1 MEKLKKSEKNCMQ
14 RILTE
19 NDTNILCELDELS
32 LLIYDK
38 DFSKE
43 KISIVANFFDEEE
56 LEKLSSEKELL
67 RGEILHFIINILEN
81 VKEEINHPE
90 NKSYLQIYKLYKIY
104 NMFMQGSDD
113 KLKKSDKLCFSMEL
127 EKFIKSSPYNIE
139 KLIKL
144 VSLIK

>member
-67 RGEILHFIINILEN
+67 RGEILHFIFFC
-81 VKEEINHPE
+81 V
-90 NKSYLQIYKLYKIY
+90 
-104 NMFMQGSDD
+104 
-113 KLKKSDKLCFSMEL
+113 
-127 EKFIKSSPYNIE
+127 
-139 KLIKL
+139 
-144 VSLIK
+144 